1 MDLPCPQW
9 QEHVAVKWAA
19 LDSDQRES
27 FASLLDI
34 DDVFKFALSLITQDD
49 LDFLQSLSTE
59 KNVKSEDQASKSRE
73 RGNSS
78 FKSRD
83 YTSAALHYS
92 QGLCLA
98 PRSSQQLSLCYANRS
113 AALCHLQLYQESL
126 FDIDMALKSGYPSH
140 LSHKLQ
146 DRRAL
151 CLRHLS
157 TDQEAKARHPSEN
170 HNAPDGAGR
179 QAREHFSLG
188 ICPRAAVSFSLEKG
202 RHLVA
207 KERIAPGEVVL
218 TDQPYSSV
226 LIPGMNGEENKGEL
240 FGTEH
245 RFCHRCLAKTLC
257 VLPCEYCSYSRYC
270 SQTCQKEAWL
280 EHHQWECHLGGDL
293 VLMGVMAQLAV
304 RVTLKAGIKNIQM
317 ARHLSESKEPD
328 SDCVGASNYCHANV
342 ADRSHGDD
350 SYLSVFHLMHHLSH
364 HSAGLRFL
372 AAVTVATLYLKLS
385 ARTGPPPPGSQDLRR
400 PLRETNQSEETSG
413 EKQEEAE
420 DSEWGPEQ
428 WLMGSAVLRH
438 LLQLRCNAQA
448 ITVLQDTGL
457 GYFRYIIHYNCA
469 IATAL
474 FPTLSFLNHSCC
486 PNTSLAFTTG
496 ASASPGSDLAT
507 DFTGNA
513 NREITA
519 TIRAAKV
526 IAPGQ
531 EILHCYGPHS
541 SRMKT
546 QERRR
551 LLFEQYNFQCQ
562 CEACTLQQDEQE
574 RVEDEENTILHEAKL
589 QCAKCKT
596 AFKKISKNRESGFVC
611 SKCGHFV
618 SGSEVDQKLQEIR
631 VNLERAVQ
639 LMERDKPDE
648 ALRLLKQTQVHCGWI
663 LSDTHPLQGE
673 LEDATARAF
682 ATMGDWAK
690 AAVHLERSVTAIS
703 SQFGEDSIELGRQL
717 FKLTQLHF
725 NGGARKAALSVI
737 PKVRQLLRL
746 HCGPECDELQE
757 LQAMERCLSR

>member
-1 MDLPCPQW
+1 
-9 QEHVAVKWAA
+9 
-19 LDSDQRES
+19 
-27 FASLLDI
+27 
-34 DDVFKFALSLITQDD
+34 
-49 LDFLQSLSTE
+49 
-59 KNVKSEDQASKSRE
+59 
-73 RGNSS
+73 
-78 FKSRD
+78 
-83 YTSAALHYS
+83 
-92 QGLCLA
+92 
-98 PRSSQQLSLCYANRS
+98 
-113 AALCHLQLYQESL
+113 
-126 FDIDMALKSGYPSH
+126 MALKSGYPSH

-157 TDQEAKARHPSEN
+157 TDQEAKALHPSEN
-170 HNAPDGAGR
+170 HNAADGAGR
-179 QAREHFSLG
+179 QAGEHFSLG
-188 ICPRAAVSFSLEKG
+188 ICPRAAVDFSLEKG
-202 RHLVA
+202 RHMVA
-207 KERIAPGEVVL
+207 KDRIAPGDVVL
-218 TDQPYSSV
+218 TDRPYSLV
-226 LIPGMNGEENKGEL
+226 LIPGLNEKEKKGEL

-257 VLPCEYCSYSRYC
+257 LIPCEYCSYSRYC
-270 SQTCQKEAWL
+270 SQACQKEAWL
-280 EHHQWECHLGGDL
+280 EHHQWECHLGSDL

-317 ARHLSESKEPD
+317 ARHLNKLKEPD
-328 SDCVGASNYCHANV
+328 SDCVGANNYCHANV

-385 ARTGPPPPGSQDLRR
+385 ARTGPPLSGSQDLRR
-400 PLRETNQSEETSG
+400 PFWETGQSEERSG
-413 EKQEEAE
+413 EKREEAE
-420 DSEWGPEQ
+420 DSECGPEL
-428 WLMGSAVLRH
+428 WLMGSAALRH

-448 ITVLQDTGL
+448 ITVLQDTGPATSSVQSSREL
-457 GYFRYIIHYNCA
+457 R

-496 ASASPGSDLAT
+496 TSASPGPDLANDST
-507 DFTGNA
+507 ENA
-513 NREITA
+513 NHGVTA

-526 IAPGQ
+526 ISSGQ
-531 EILHCYGPHS
+531 EIFHCYGPHS

-562 CEACTLQQDEQE
+562 CEACTLQQGEKEQA
-574 RVEDEENTILHEAKL
+574 DAEENTILHEAKL
-589 QCAKCKT
+589 QCTKCKT
-596 AFKKISKNRESGFVC
+596 ALEKSSKDRESGFVC
-611 SKCGHFV
+611 SKCSHFL
-618 SGSEVDQKLQEIR
+618 SSSEVDQKLQEIR

-663 LSDTHPLQGE
+663 LSDIHPLQGE

-682 ATMGDWAK
+682 ATMGDWGN
-690 AAVHLERSVTAIS
+690 AAVHLERSTTVIG

-725 NGGARKAALSVI
+725 NGGARSAALSVI
-737 PKVRQLLRL
+737 PKVRRLLRL

-757 LQAMERCLSR
+757 LGAMERCLSR

>member
-27 FASLLDI
+27 F
-34 DDVFKFALSLITQDD
+34 
-49 LDFLQSLSTE
+49 
-59 KNVKSEDQASKSRE
+59 
-73 RGNSS
+73 
-78 FKSRD
+78 
-83 YTSAALHYS
+83 
-92 QGLCLA
+92 
-98 PRSSQQLSLCYANRS
+98 
-113 AALCHLQLYQESL
+113 
-126 FDIDMALKSGYPSH
+126 
-140 LSHKLQ
+140 

-257 VLPCEYCSYSRYC
+257 LLPCEYCSYSRYC

-372 AAVTVATLYLKLS
+372 AAVTVATLYLKLK
-385 ARTGPPPPGSQDLRR
+385 
-400 PLRETNQSEETSG
+400 ETSG

-448 ITVLQDTGL
+448 ITVLQDTATSSVQSSHEL
-457 GYFRYIIHYNCA
+457 R

-496 ASASPGSDLAT
+496 ASA
-507 DFTGNA
+507 
-513 NREITA
+513 I
-519 TIRAAKV
+519 

-596 AFKKISKNRESGFVC
+596 AFKV
-611 SKCGHFV
+611 V
-618 SGSEVDQKLQEIR
+618 ASEL
-631 VNLERAVQ
+631 NWCTYFFCLFSA
-639 LMERDKPDE
+639 
-648 ALRLLKQTQVHCGWI
+648 
-663 LSDTHPLQGE
+663 
-673 LEDATARAF
+673 
-682 ATMGDWAK
+682 GDWAK